1 MIMKKVIFCL
11 AAALV
16 LLSCSKKEPDP
27 SAPTISWESNAGF
40 AVQEMGDSNYGT
52 ITVSCSSGIA
62 GLKIKATTITNE
74 DCRVIF
80 KKWIGVQTYKSS
92 MTADLISDN
101 SLIELFQE
109 YGIATPVGKDLL
121 KAKSCTLNF
130 KALLDA
136 LCKDLPLENGARF
149 AFDIMVSNASGKLVT
164 QSVSF
169 RWTAAATFPSDAP
182 SIYWLRPNDTNKLT
196 LTIDVPGKVGDFTIA
211 FGGEQADAG
220 ILAFIMK
227 KSASKST
234 VIDMV
239 NDANVQQAFHMA
251 PVAKNAAQVTIDLSA
266 LMQDL
271 GYEASAGTSTDMTL
285 TVTDVLGKVSSHTI
299 ALILDAE

>member
-1 MIMKKVIFCL
+1 MPEQPQMIF
-11 AAALV
+11 
-16 LLSCSKKEPDP
+16 S
-27 SAPTISWESNAGF
+27 
-40 AVQEMGDSNYGT
+40 
-52 ITVSCSSGIA
+52 VSEA
-62 GLKIKATTITNE
+62 N
-74 DCRVIF
+74 
-80 KKWIGVQTYKSS
+80 
-92 MTADLISDN
+92 
-101 SLIELFQE
+101 
-109 YGIATPVGKDLL
+109 
-121 KAKSCTLNF
+121 NF
-130 KALLDA
+130 IKALLDA
-136 LCKDLPLENGARF
+136 LSDGLPLENGAHF
-149 AFDIMVSNASGKLVT
+149 VFDIMVSNASGVVVT
-164 QSVSF
+164 KTVTF
-169 RWTAAATFPSDAP
+169 RWTAAATFPTDAP

-196 LTIDVPGKVGDFTIA
+196 LTIDVPGKVNDLTLS

-220 ILAFIMK
+220 ILAFIKK

-285 TVTDVLGKVSSHTI
+285 TVTDVLGKISSHTI